1 MQLLE
6 KELTFSDRENRLSEF
21 LWAIN
26 NEGPGIVSSV
36 IFGASEGLINNL
48 ILKLRSLAHVNNGE
62 ILVSTILRFIDN
74 SEASDILKEESMSSY
89 EIMAEVV
96 SVLIVFKWA
105 IMAEYIDSKKSSY
118 KEMNVSN
125 RLYESFHAFLIDK
138 AGLSISVSNQLLK
151 VLKTN
156 RDSGKFKSF

>member
-6 KELTFSDRENRLSEF
+6 KKLTFSDKENRLSEF

-26 NEGPGIVSSV
+26 NEGPSIVSSV
-36 IFGASEGLINNL
+36 IFGTSEGLINNL
-48 ILKLRSLAHVNNGE
+48 ILRLKYLANINNGKV
-62 ILVSTILRFIDN
+62 LVSTILRFIDN
-74 SEASDILKEESMSSY
+74 AEASDIFKKDDINSY
-89 EIMAEVV
+89 EIMAEIV
-96 SVLIVFKWA
+96 SILIVFKWA

-138 AGLSISVSNQLLK
+138 AGLSIPMSNQLLK

-156 RDSGKFKSF
+156 RDSGKFKSV